1 MKKIIH
7 KLFFVI
13 SILFLILSLVES
25 TYIYFVLAQKN
36 VTNLI
41 FKLSLTLV
49 TICFNFVPFLFFW
62 RFKLGIK
69 NSFLSDKRFHKD
81 FCKAKFLKEV
91 KIWWLIVLVIWTLI
105 SLYLTY
111 LYFST
116 NSKSFSIFYIWYFF
130 FFFYFS
136 FLKKIILLLCSTKP
150 RFWMKIIIFFF

>member
-62 RFKLGIK
+62 
-69 NSFLSDKRFHKD
+69 
-81 FCKAKFLKEV
+81 
-91 KIWWLIVLVIWTLI
+91 
-105 SLYLTY
+105 
-111 LYFST
+111 
-116 NSKSFSIFYIWYFF
+116 
-130 FFFYFS
+130 
-136 FLKKIILLLCSTKP
+136 
-150 RFWMKIIIFFF
+150 

>member
-25 TYIYFVLAQKN
+25 TYICFVLAQKN

-130 FFFYFS
+130 F
-136 FLKKIILLLCSTKP
+136 LLL
-150 RFWMKIIIFFF
+150 FFFFWKKSFCYCVQQSQDSEWK

>member
-49 TICFNFVPFLFFW
+49 TICFNFVPFLFF
-62 RFKLGIK
+62 
-69 NSFLSDKRFHKD
+69 
-81 FCKAKFLKEV
+81 
-91 KIWWLIVLVIWTLI
+91 
-105 SLYLTY
+105 
-111 LYFST
+111 
-116 NSKSFSIFYIWYFF
+116 
-130 FFFYFS
+130 
-136 FLKKIILLLCSTKP
+136 
-150 RFWMKIIIFFF
+150 